1 VKLVFTD
8 EARAD
13 RRIGDHIAKDSARR
27 TLSFVAEIEARCRVP
42 ATPLAYPLVPRYEV
56 SGIRRLVHG
65 NYLVFYRVEEDAVT
79 IIHVLDGAMNCEPLL
94 FAED

>member
-1 VKLVFTD
+1 MKLVFTD

-42 ATPLAYPLVPRYEV
+42 ATPLAYPLVPRM
-56 SGIRRLVHG
+56 R
-65 NYLVFYRVEEDAVT
+65 
-79 IIHVLDGAMNCEPLL
+79 
-94 FAED
+94 

>member
-1 VKLVFTD
+1 M
-8 EARAD
+8 
-13 RRIGDHIAKDSARR
+13 
-27 TLSFVAEIEARCRVP
+27 
-42 ATPLAYPLVPRYEV
+42 